1 MIELSLCLV
10 VALIWYN
17 SNQWQREVKKVKG
30 VTNDRMD

>member
-17 SNQWQREVKKVKG
+17 SNQWQREVKKGKG
-30 VTNDRMD
+30 GNL